1 MLWRLPVDTMSVT
14 PVSRGVCI
22 TAANHVAG
30 WCWRRWWWQFLLVVL
45 PVLLVVPKPWPME
58 LTGSVKHNC
67 IA

>member
-14 PVSRGVCI
+14 PVSWGVCI

-30 WCWRRWWWQFLLVVL
+30 WCWHRWWRQFLLVVL

-58 LTGSVKHNC
+58 LTGSVKYYC
-67 IA
+67 VD